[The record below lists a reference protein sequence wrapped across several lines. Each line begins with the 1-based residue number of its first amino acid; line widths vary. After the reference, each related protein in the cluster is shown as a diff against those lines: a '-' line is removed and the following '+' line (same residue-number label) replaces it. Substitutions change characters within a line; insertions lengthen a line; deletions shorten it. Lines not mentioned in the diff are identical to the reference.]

1 MSLSDLKGAVEEV
14 LPSLKQQCI
23 QVFILSENC
32 DVEGI
37 ESLSD
42 KIQQAGDQPLSRH
55 LRANINFKS
64 PALYI
69 YTSGTT
75 GNLTGLS
82 DLHLLSVFA
91 FLACRP
97 RVTEGEEIKISYLL
111 GLPKAAVINH
121 ERLWMASF
129 LQTIAGV
136 RSDDI
141 IYVYLPLYH
150 SSAFLMG
157 LCGAIERGNT

>member
-1 MSLSDLKGAVEEV
+1 MKQEGISVFVLNEE
-14 LPSLKQQCI
+14 
-23 QVFILSENC
+23 C

-42 KIQQAGDQPLSRH
+42 KIQQAGDQPLLLQ
-55 LRANINFKS
+55 LRANVNIKS

-82 DLHLLSVFA
+82 DLH
-91 FLACRP
+91 FLGDRK
-97 RVTEGEEIKISYLL
+97 TTIKIFCICSLWRYYLL
-111 GLPKAAVINH
+111 GLPKAAVITH
-121 ERLWMASF
+121 ERVWLTSF
-129 LQTIAGV
+129 FQTVAGV

-141 IYVYLPLYH
+141 IYVNLPLYH
-150 SSAFLMG
+150 SSAFMIG
-157 LCGAIERGNT
+157 ICGAIEKGQA